1 MVIRPK
7 FTLSILD
14 LINLRIFGFSLT
26 LWGVGGLPYARR
38 WLCEFAERLGFEN
51 PTILILIWII
61 TVAAG
66 PLLIISKLLRT
77 IPKQWDTPRG

>member
-14 LINLRIFGFSLT
+14 VINLRIFGFSLT
-26 LWGVGGLPYARR
+26 LWGVGGLPCTRP
-38 WLCEFAERLGFEN
+38 WLCEFADRLGFEN
-51 PTILILIWII
+51 PTIMILIWTI

-66 PLLIISKLLRT
+66 PLLIFSKLLRT
-77 IPKQWDTPRG
+77 IPKQWHTLRG